1 MQKASELREKTD
13 EELITLCEEI
23 SKDLE
28 QFEINKGTGQAT
40 DRFMRVRGMR
50 RDIARIKTIIN
61 ERGAE

>member
-13 EELITLCEEI
+13 EGLITLCEEI

>member
-1 MQKASELREKTD
+1 MQKASELREKAD

-23 SKDLE
+23 SKELE
-28 QFEINKGTGQAT
+28 HFEIKKGTGEAT
-40 DRFMRVRGMR
+40 DGFMRVRGMR